1 VNKKRLS
8 LLSQIIA
15 INALLVTVTVFG
27 ASVATNFQLDFA
39 EQRRQFLVLIGA
51 ILVTLLAN
59 ALLLR
64 RRFAPLERLIEAME
78 RADLTGYGERAAP
91 KRDESDE
98 VVRLRVAFNHML
110 DRLEAERREASRAV
124 LRGQEQERKR
134 LAQDLHDE
142 VNQALTAI
150 LLRLEAAMH
159 HAPPELERE
168 LKTTKQLAQ
177 QAMKELLQ
185 LARELRPSALDDHGL
200 MVALR
205 TQVMNFA
212 ERTGIDAQFARRGPV
227 PVLSDEQ
234 QLVIYRVTQES
245 LSNVAQHAEARHV
258 WVELSSIGRLTL
270 RISDDGRG
278 LPGGARGRRFAGR
291 NGGLG
296 LSGMEER
303 ALLVGADLELHS
315 VEGHGTTV
323 TLTME

>member
-1 VNKKRLS
+1 VNRKRLS

-27 ASVATNFQLDFA
+27 ASVAANLQLNFA
-39 EQRRQFLVLIGA
+39 EQRRQFLVLFAA

-64 RRFAPLERLIEAME
+64 RRFAPLERLIDAME
-78 RADLTGYGERAAP
+78 RADLTVAGSRVQPG
-91 KRDESDE
+91 RDESDE
-98 VVRLRVAFNHML
+98 VARLRQAFNHML
-110 DRLEAERREASRAV
+110 ERLEAERRDGSRAV
-124 LRGQEQERKR
+124 LRAQEQERQR

-150 LLRLEAAMH
+150 LLRLEAATQ
-159 HAPPELERE
+159 HASPEPERE
-168 LKTTKQLAQ
+168 LRTTKELAQ
-177 QAMKELLQ
+177 QAMEELLN

-200 MVALR
+200 MAALR
-205 TQVMNFA
+205 TQVQDFG
-212 ERTGIDAQFARRGPV
+212 ERTGIEATFSRRGHV
-227 PVLSDEQ
+227 PTLSDEQ
-234 QLVIYRVTQES
+234 QLVLYRVTQES
-245 LSNVAQHAEARHV
+245 LSNVAQHSEAKHV

-270 RISDDGRG
+270 RIRDDGKG

-303 ALLVGADLELHS
+303 ALLVGGRLEFHS
-315 VEGHGTTV
+315 EEGQGTTV
-323 TLTME
+323 TLTMG